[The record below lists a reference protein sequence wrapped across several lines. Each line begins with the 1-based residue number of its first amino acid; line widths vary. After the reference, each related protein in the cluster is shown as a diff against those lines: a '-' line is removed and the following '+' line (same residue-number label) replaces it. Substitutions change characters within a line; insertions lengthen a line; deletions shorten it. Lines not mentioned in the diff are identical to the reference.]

1 MRMLHLILFIN
12 QTVGKF
18 HLSVSHEYLDYK
30 YHISETLNFRR
41 NMIDFLLIYFG
52 SLSCTFHIIVT
63 LLSRRFSIMNGK
75 EVKHCSLCFHNGEP
89 EEFYWWLKEFFT
101 LYELYVLPNLF
112 QFVSDNH
119 CSSHNLKTRDG
130 RVVTCPVLRKFVC
143 NICGATGDVAHTLR
157 LVE

>member
-1 MRMLHLILFIN
+1 MRMLHLILLIN

-30 YHISETLNFRR
+30 YLISETLNFRR

-52 SLSCTFHIIVT
+52 SLSCLFHIDVT

-89 EEFYWWLKEFFT
+89 EEFY
-101 LYELYVLPNLF
+101 
-112 QFVSDNH
+112 
-119 CSSHNLKTRDG
+119 R
-130 RVVTCPVLRKFVC
+130 
-143 NICGATGDVAHTLR
+143 
-157 LVE
+157 